1 MKQGKLLTLGR
12 KVNSRGGLGVIR
24 GGIFALLGSAFLLSA
39 VQAAT
44 YRWTDDDG
52 QQIYSQV
59 PPGGGRPYTVIG
71 APPPAADAAR
81 EQARLEK
88 LRQQQADNREDREL
102 ADKEA
107 AEAAKRQA
115 IIDRNCAAARANIIG
130 LEGSPN
136 RLTRLP
142 DGSVRRMLPEERE
155 AKLAETRAYVE
166 KNCH

>member
-24 GGIFALLGSAFLLSA
+24 GGIFALLGSAFLLMSA
-39 VQAAT
+39 EAAT

-59 PPGGGRPYTVIG
+59 PPSGDRPYTLIG

-81 EQARLEK
+81 ERARLEK
-88 LRQQQADNREDREL
+88 LRQQQADQREDREL
-102 ADKEA
+102 ADREA
-107 AEAAKRQA
+107 ANAAKRQA
-115 IIDRNCAAARANIIG
+115 VIDRNCAAARANITG

-136 RLTRLP
+136 RLVRLP
-142 DGSVRRMLPEERE
+142 DGTVRRMLPEERQ
-155 AKLAETRAYVE
+155 AKLAEARAYVE
-166 KNCH
+166 KNCR